1 MIISLNFLL
10 DWLLIFTSFN
20 SFSEVL
26 IFLHLEL
33 NSSISSFCLIVFI
46 YFYMLGSLV
55 TFPDIGQ
62 QSYVEMSYGGQQH
75 TPL

>member
-1 MIISLNFLL
+1 MIITLNFLL
-10 DWLLIFTSFN
+10 YWLLIFISFN

-26 IFLHLEL
+26 IFLRLEL

-62 QSYVEMSYGGQQH
+62 RSYVEMSYGGQQH